1 MSKMSEIRQRD
12 SDDLLRDVAGIER
25 QIWELRFQEGSEK
38 AGDPSK
44 IRQMRRQVA
53 RLLTVLRERELGIE
67 RVGSAVASGA
77 PAAGG
82 LTEGDSTEGDE
93 TGGGSESSERGED
106 Q

>member
-1 MSKMSEIRQRD
+1 VSETTEIRQRE
-12 SDDLLRDVAGIER
+12 SDDILRDVAALEH

-44 IRQMRRQVA
+44 IRQKRRQVA

-67 RVGSAVASGA
+67 RDGSVAAVSVAAVSVSAEKVSASA
-77 PAAGG
+77 
-82 LTEGDSTEGDE
+82 EQ
-93 TGGGSESSERGED
+93 GED